1 MTMRY
6 FSYNELICGAADVR
20 DEHKDARVL
29 MDVWGLE

>member
-1 MTMRY
+1 MRY
-6 FSYNELICGAADVR
+6 FSYIEHILGAEDDR